1 MPDGKGG
8 GVWPSPE
15 GSESPV
21 ASSVGQT
28 MTKRGG
34 WTAPFLPAPLPSH
47 THPTLH
53 WPEEERGPRL
63 HGADQ
68 PGPGSLWVCGV
79 DVLRQG
85 LKKGCAFIPT
95 SSDVGSPQ
103 LPQRAQGGL

>member
-34 WTAPFLPAPLPSH
+34 WTAPFLPSLTPAPPPPQPPSPATH
-47 THPTLH
+47 TPPCTGQRRK
-53 WPEEERGPRL
+53 EARGCTEQTSL
-63 HGADQ
+63 GLGHS
-68 PGPGSLWVCGV
+68 GSV
-79 DVLRQG
+79 VLMCCDRG
-85 LKKGCAFIPT
+85 
-95 SSDVGSPQ
+95 
-103 LPQRAQGGL
+103 

>member
-34 WTAPFLPAPLPSH
+34 WTAPFLPSLTPAPPPPHPPPQPH
-47 THPTLH
+47 TPHLALARGGKRPEVARSRPAWAWVTL
-53 WPEEERGPRL
+53 G
-63 HGADQ
+63 
-68 PGPGSLWVCGV
+68 LWC
-79 DVLRQG
+79 
-85 LKKGCAFIPT
+85 
-95 SSDVGSPQ
+95 
-103 LPQRAQGGL
+103 